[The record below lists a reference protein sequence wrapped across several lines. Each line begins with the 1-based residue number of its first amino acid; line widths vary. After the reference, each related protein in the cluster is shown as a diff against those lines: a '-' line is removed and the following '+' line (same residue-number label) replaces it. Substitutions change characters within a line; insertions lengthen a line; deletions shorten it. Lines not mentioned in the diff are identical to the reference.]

1 MKTIIALLICTSFA
15 LAQQAAPTQSF
26 AGSSTEGGQAYEIP
40 FPEGT
45 GESKGNV
52 IELSVANTSAMT
64 AEQVKVEVTNAPVWL
79 TFARKDT
86 ILPIL
91 KSKEEQT
98 ASFSFSVGK
107 SAAVNKEQTVN
118 FIITTKSGENWT
130 KEIKIK
136 IAPPAT
142 YELFQNYPNPF
153 NPATVISYQLSE
165 VSNVSLKVYDIL
177 GREILA
183 LVNEQQEP
191 GYYQKTFNARSYASG
206 MYVYQLIAADGQNHK
221 RVFRKAM
228 MLVK

>member
-1 MKTIIALLICTSFA
+1 MRTIIALFICTSFA
-15 LAQQAAPTQSF
+15 LAQQV
-26 AGSSTEGGQAYEIP
+26 YEIP

-45 GESKGNV
+45 GGSKGNV
-52 IELSVANTSAMT
+52 IELSVANTSALT
-64 AEQVKVEVTNAPVWL
+64 AEQVKVEVASAPAWI
-79 TFARKDT
+79 TFAGKDT
-86 ILPIL
+86 VISAL

-98 ASFSFSVGK
+98 ASFTFSVGK
-107 SAAVNKEQTVN
+107 SAAVNKEQILS
-118 FIITTKSGENWT
+118 FAITTKSGETWT

-153 NPATVISYQLSE
+153 NPTTVISYQLSE
-165 VSNVSLKVYDIL
+165 ASNVSLKVYDIL

-191 GYYQKTFNARSYASG
+191 GYYRKTFSARSYASG
-206 MYVYQLIAADGQNHK
+206 MYVYQLVATDSQNHK
-221 RVFRKAM
+221 HVFRKAM